1 MQASKTIGHFVLQT
15 HVKEVLTPAKISKLF
30 DLDFNE
36 AVRDDKGLSHLH
48 SKFLNNLRSKPRVDK
63 LKRRLQRHPKC
74 RDHYQKFM
82 KGLIDKGHAKNG
94 RIWYIPHH
102 GVYHPQKPDKI
113 IVVFDASSEFEEES
127 LNKHL
132 LQGPDLTNDLF
143 GVLSRFR
150 KEHVAFMCD
159 IEGMFL
165 QVQVAPEHRNFLRF
179 L

>member
-1 MQASKTIGHFVLQT
+1 M
-15 HVKEVLTPAKISKLF
+15 
-30 DLDFNE
+30 
-36 AVRDDKGLSHLH
+36 
-48 SKFLNNLRSKPRVDK
+48 
-63 LKRRLQRHPKC
+63 
-74 RDHYQKFM
+74 
-82 KGLIDKGHAKNG
+82 
-94 RIWYIPHH
+94 
-102 GVYHPQKPDKI
+102 YHPQKPDKI
-113 IVVFDASSEFEEES
+113 RVVFDASSEFKEES

-179 L
+179 LWWEDGDLSKSLTEYRMSVHIFGAISSPGCANFTLKRTAED